1 MYASKMMKIKKFKE
15 FSDYKTIWI
24 FDLDNTLVK
33 SPSFEERAIEY
44 LKEDISIKSLLLKS
58 VKLIGAKI
66 SDLKYDDNKVYIM
79 DPDNKYTEVKNW
91 KRKGNRIYLLSP
103 EIYSRTN
110 ISLPIGKNDDI
121 YEKYKEVENKC
132 IITARSINMKGK
144 ISNRLLELN
153 IELPKYGIHM
163 APVGVKDA
171 GTWKGEKIL
180 EIVNKF
186 NFTKVKFYDDNSKYL
201 KKARKVINTK
211 MPDLDFECIK
221 YPLV

>member
-1 MYASKMMKIKKFKE
+1 MYASKKMKIKKFDDFE
-15 FSDYKTIWI
+15 NKTLYV
-24 FDLDNTLVK
+24 FDLDDTLVK

-58 VKLIGAKI
+58 LKLIGAKM
-66 SDLKYDDNKVYIM
+66 SDLRYDDSKVYIM
-79 DPDNKYTEVKNW
+79 DPDNKYSEVKNW
-91 KRKGNRIYLLSP
+91 KRKGNKIYLLSP

-110 ISLPIGKNDDI
+110 ISLPIGKNDI
-121 YEKYKEVENKC
+121 YDTYKEVENKC
-132 IITARSINMKGK
+132 IITARSINMKNK
-144 ISNRLLELN
+144 ISNRLSELG

-186 NFTKVKFYDDNSKYL
+186 KFTKVKFYDDNSKYL

>member
-1 MYASKMMKIKKFKE
+1 MYASKKMKIKKFDDFE
-15 FSDYKTIWI
+15 NKTLYV
-24 FDLDNTLVK
+24 FDLDDTLVK

-58 VKLIGAKI
+58 LKLIGAKM
-66 SDLKYDDNKVYIM
+66 SDLKYDDSKVYIM
-79 DPDNKYTEVKNW
+79 DPDNKYSEVKNW
-91 KRKGNRIYLLSP
+91 KRKGNKIYLLSP

-110 ISLPIGKNDDI
+110 ISLPISKNDDI

-132 IITARSINMKGK
+132 IITARSINMKNK
-144 ISNRLLELN
+144 ISNRLSELN
-153 IELPKYGIHM
+153 IEIPKYGIHM

-186 NFTKVKFYDDNSKYL
+186 KFTKVKFYDDNSKYL
-201 KKARKVINTK
+201 KKARKVISTK